1 MGFVLMAPRNRQQL
15 EEGDDPDIRAA
26 LDTPDDPDITAAL
39 EAAPPAQQTEEPG
52 YWRQALDKVVNGYAT
67 LSDGT
72 AAALNTGTFGLSGRA
87 LEAIGGMSQ
96 RAMNER
102 SPYAT
107 AIGSTGAAVFSPVNK
122 LAAPVQGASALAR
135 VGRAALVN
143 GALGAAG
150 GAQQAHDEG
159 RSELQGGGWGAAL
172 GLLTGGAGQAIG
184 EGVQAAGKG
193 AHWLADK
200 ARNVVAGVGAREARP
215 LMEAHGLDAAD
226 QLGRNLEELVPPRW
240 YGRSSRG
247 YAEELGKML
256 GDEAAPAAGTLR
268 GDLRNLYG
276 AAGADPVIQSL
287 APGAQQQM
295 ASRAAQE
302 AAALRGSALADVD
315 EQRAAAL
322 QRIADRLSAAQ
333 PGGLDALVRAK
344 AGLQAAGHTGGGS
357 TIGDKA
363 SEWAAARAGRIGKE
377 ELEGVMTAGAP
388 QQMRAEWRD
397 LSDRM
402 SKAAALEE
410 MTRNKAGAEITAGD
424 VGTALLGSAV
434 GAGAGYLGSQ
444 LSDADDTAGAMALGT
459 GLGGA
464 MFSGTRNAFRQAAG
478 SWGSDVAANA
488 FRGAGN
494 KLTNAGQAI
503 QSGTA
508 PFTSAV
514 DRMVAGLLAQREDDD
529 EEALR

>member
-1 MGFVLMAPRNRQQL
+1 MAPRNRQQL

-26 LDTPDDPDITAAL
+26 LDTPDEDTDIAAAL
-39 EAAPPAQQTEEPG
+39 EAPAPAPEQEEPG
-52 YWRQALDKVVNGYAT
+52 IWRRLADAYTDASN
-67 LSDGT
+67 GT
-72 AAALNTGTFGLSGRA
+72 AAALNTATFGLSGRA
-87 LEAIGGMSQ
+87 LEAIGGPSQ
-96 RAMNER
+96 RQMNEQ
-102 SPYAT
+102 SPYST
-107 AIGSTGAAVFSPVNK
+107 AIGSTGAAVFSPANK
-122 LAAPVQGASALAR
+122 LAAPVQGAKALANI
-135 VGRAALVN
+135 GRAALAN
-143 GALGAAG
+143 GVMGAAG
-150 GAQQAHDEG
+150 GAQAAHDEG
-159 RSELQGGGWGAAL
+159 RSELGGMGWGGAL

-184 EGVQAAGKG
+184 EGVQAAGRG

-268 GDLRNLYG
+268 GDLRALYG
-276 AAGADPVIQSL
+276 AAGADPAVQSL
-287 APGAQQQM
+287 VPGAQQQM

-377 ELEGVMTAGAP
+377 ELEGVMSGGASP
-388 QQMRAEWRD
+388 QMRTEWRN

-402 SKAAALEE
+402 SKAATLEE
-410 MTRNKAGAEITAGD
+410 LTRNKAGAEITAGD

-434 GAGAGYLGSQ
+434 GAGAGYIGSQ
-444 LSDADDTAGAMALGT
+444 FTDSDDTGGAMALGT

-494 KLTNAGQAI
+494 QLTNAGQYI
-503 QSGTA
+503 QNATA
-508 PFTSAV
+508 PVSAAIS
-514 DRMVAGLLAQREDDD
+514 RLAASLGAQRPEDD
-529 EEALR
+529 EERGY